1 MPTVSAIIP
10 TFNRAHFVSIAINSV
25 LAQSRPA
32 DEIIVVDD
40 GSTDNTAE
48 VMADFGSRVRYVRQL
63 NSGPS
68 AARNHGMR
76 VASSDYIA
84 FLDSDDIWTTDR
96 LERQVAAISQDARLD
111 LVFGLEAKF
120 SGEVHFERSEIKDRD
135 VLECLNSVDC
145 VVPDPFALL
154 LKENFIPTSTVLF
167 RRNCIADVGFMDE
180 SLKGTEDYDFWL
192 RFALKGFRF
201 GFVNAVLARRRLHEG
216 NLVNQWA
223 VLVASA
229 AEVLVRYRD
238 HSPKLRAEVDRRL
251 SDIHYDLGSYL
262 LYRREYRLALSHLK
276 QVSPKGTKRMVWA
289 GKLLVANLLAR

>member
-1 MPTVSAIIP
+1 MPSVSAIIP

-40 GSTDNTAE
+40 GSTDKTAE
-48 VMADFGSRVRYVRQL
+48 VMADFGSRIRYVKQL

-76 VASSDYIA
+76 IASCDYIA
-84 FLDSDDIWTTDR
+84 FLDSDDIWTSDR
-96 LERQVAAISQDARLD
+96 LERQVAAMAKDTRLD

-120 SGEVHFERSEIKDRD
+120 SDDVQFEGSQIKDRAILD
-135 VLECLNSVDC
+135 CLNSVDC
-145 VVPDPFALL
+145 IVPDPFALL

-167 RRNCIADVGFMDE
+167 RKSCIADVGLMDE
-180 SLKGTEDYDFWL
+180 RLKGPEDYDFWL
-192 RFALKGFRF
+192 RLASKGFRF
-201 GFVNAVLARRRLHEG
+201 GFINAVLARRRLHEG

-223 VLVASA
+223 VLVGSVV
-229 AEVLVRYRD
+229 EVLLRYRD
-238 HSPKLRAEVDRRL
+238 HSPKLRAAVDRRL
-251 SDIHYDLGSYL
+251 SDIHYDLGSYQ
-262 LYRREYRLALSHLK
+262 LYRREYRLALAHLR
-276 QVSPKGTKRMVWA
+276 QANPKGAARMVWA